1 VKDCVFLS
9 QLKTLIKLITM
20 EKHINI
26 VAALQIGLSIFNLLI
41 ALLIFTV
48 LKLVGG
54 FVDEPNANT
63 ILSLVADVISI
74 VFIVLSLPGI
84 FAGIGLYKR
93 KEWARILTL
102 VLSIL
107 EVFNFP
113 FGTAIGIYSIWA
125 LVQPENVNSFQGN
138 SNMNRNQQ
146 L

>member
-1 VKDCVFLS
+1 
-9 QLKTLIKLITM
+9 M

-41 ALLIFTV
+41 AFLVFTV

-54 FVDEPNANT
+54 FVDDANGAN
-63 ILSLVADVISI
+63 ILSLIADILAVVFIIISI
-74 VFIVLSLPGI
+74 PGI
-84 FAGIGLYKR
+84 LAGMGLYKK

-102 VLSIL
+102 ILSVI
-107 EVFNFP
+107 EIFSFP

-125 LVQPENVNSFQGN
+125 LIQPEIVSMFNSSEASPN
-138 SNMNRNQQ
+138 

>member
-1 VKDCVFLS
+1 
-9 QLKTLIKLITM
+9 M

-63 ILSLVADVISI
+63 ILSLVADIISI

-102 VLSIL
+102 VLSVL
-107 EVFNFP
+107 EIFNFP
-113 FGTAIGIYSIWA
+113 FGTAIGVYSIWA
-125 LVQPENVNSFQGN
+125 LIQPENVSTFQ
-138 SNMNRNQQ
+138 SASTMNNNQH
-146 L
+146 